1 MRSYNKT
8 LYFSIGILIVYTV
21 LFVTFIFYSIS
32 NFAFSDFYKRLELR
46 RKLAAERLLNT
57 DHSGDQQHLQT
68 EYIENLFNQKE
79 FMAEIDKQGNFRSIV
94 EFPTDLSGQISKNGP
109 SNFKDGKIFY
119 STNIYQKDGRNYLI
133 GVSAE
138 NYFYTHHL
146 AYLRN
151 LLFISLLFACLLIIV
166 ISMIVKRSFL
176 KPIHKI
182 IKEVEIIGSESLYLR
197 LNESKDKSV
206 LNKLAAT
213 FNSMLNRIETSF
225 ETQKN
230 FISNASHELNT
241 PLTSIIVTADLAL
254 SKQRTDEEYR
264 TALTRIMDAAGHLE
278 KKTHAL
284 LLLARTGYEGN
295 KINFKPT
302 RVDQAVMDAE
312 LMVKQINNKFR
323 IKTDFSLLPEDS
335 MRLKVNGVLPLLHL
349 AFSNI
354 ISNACKY
361 SADQTAYI
369 ALGASK
375 DKVVIVIKDNGI
387 GIPEKELKHIYDP
400 YFRASNTLN
409 YSGYGIGLPLA
420 RNIIHMHNGQL
431 RVSSVEG
438 QGTTVTIELPSL
450 FV

>member
-8 LYFSIGILIVYTV
+8 LYLFIGILVVCVV
-21 LFVTFIFYSIS
+21 LFASFIFYSIT
-32 NFAFSDFYKRLELR
+32 NFAFTDFYRRLDLR

-57 DHSGDQQHLQT
+57 EHETDKQALQT
-68 EYIENLFNQKE
+68 EYIEDLLNQKE
-79 FMAEIDKQGNFRSIV
+79 FMAEVDSQGTVRPLMA
-94 EFPTDLSGQISKNGP
+94 FPNVLLPKVSTIGP
-109 SNFKDGKIFY
+109 KNFKDGIIFY
-119 STNIYQKDGRNYLI
+119 STDIYKKDNRTFLV

-151 LLFISLLFACLLIIV
+151 LLFISLLIACLLIIV

-176 KPIHKI
+176 RPIHQI
-182 IKEVEIIGSESLYLR
+182 IEEVENIGSENLHLR
-197 LNESKDKSV
+197 LNESKEKNV

-213 FNSMLNRIETSF
+213 FNRMLTRIETSF

-241 PLTSIIVTADLAL
+241 PLTSIIITADLAL
-254 SKQRTDEEYR
+254 SKQRSDEDYR
-264 TALTRIMDAAGHLE
+264 TALLRIMEAAGHLE

-295 KINFKPT
+295 KLTFKPT
-302 RVDQAVMDAE
+302 RIDQAIMDAE
-312 LMVKQINNKFR
+312 LMVKEINHTFK

-335 MRLKVNGVLPLLHL
+335 MRLKVNGILPLLHL
-349 AFSNI
+349 ALSNI

-361 SADQTAYI
+361 SADQTALI

-375 DKVVIVIKDNGI
+375 NSVVIIVKDNGI
-387 GIPEKELKHIYDP
+387 GIPADELKYVYDP
-400 YFRASNTLN
+400 YYRASNTAN
-409 YSGYGIGLPLA
+409 YSGYGIGLPLT
-420 RNIIHMHNGQL
+420 RNIILMHKGTL
-431 RVSSVEG
+431 KVTSIEG
-438 QGTTVTIELPSL
+438 TGTTVTIELPSL
-450 FV
+450 R

>member
-8 LYFSIGILIVYTV
+8 LYLFISILIVCTV
-21 LFVTFIFYSIS
+21 LFASFIFYSVT
-32 NFAFSDFYKRLELR
+32 NFAFSDFYRRLDLR
-46 RKLAAERLLNT
+46 RKLAAERLLHI
-57 DHSGDQQHLQT
+57 DHQANKQPLET
-68 EYIENLFNQKE
+68 EYVENLLNQKE
-79 FMAEIDKQGNFRSIV
+79 FMGQIDSQGQIV
-94 EFPTDLSGQISKNGP
+94 PIVAFPTDLSAQIPKNGP
-109 SNFKDGKIFY
+109 GNFQDGIIFY
-119 STNIYQKDGRNYLI
+119 STDIYKKGDREYVI

-146 AYLRN
+146 SYLRN
-151 LLFISLLFACLLIIV
+151 LLFICLAIACLLIVV

-176 KPIHKI
+176 RPIHQI
-182 IKEVEIIGSESLYLR
+182 IKEVENIGSQNLYLR
-197 LNESKDKSV
+197 LNESKEKNV

-213 FNSMLNRIETSF
+213 FNQMLTRIETSF

-241 PLTSIIVTADLAL
+241 PLTSIMITADLAL

-264 TALTRIMDAAGHLE
+264 KALVRIMESAGHLE

-295 KINFKPT
+295 KLQFKPV
-302 RVDQAVMDAE
+302 RIDQAIMDAE
-312 LMVKQINNKFR
+312 LMVKEINHKFK
-323 IKTDFSLLPEDS
+323 IKTDFSLLPDDP

-361 SADQTAYI
+361 SADNTALI

-375 DKVVIVIKDNGI
+375 GRVIIVIKDNGI
-387 GIPEKELKHIYDP
+387 GIPAEELQYIYDP
-400 YFRASNTLN
+400 YFRASNTIN
-409 YSGYGIGLPLA
+409 YSGYGIGLPLT
-420 RNIIHMHNGQL
+420 RNIILMHSGL
-431 RVSSVEG
+431 LKVTSTEG
-438 QGTTVTIELPSL
+438 SGTTVTIELPSIC
-450 FV
+450 

>member
-46 RKLAAERLLNT
+46 RKLAAERLLKT

-94 EFPTDLSGQISKNGP
+94 AFPADLSGQISKNGP

-119 STNIYQKDGRNYLI
+119 STNIYQKDGRHYLI

-182 IKEVEIIGSESLYLR
+182 IKEVEIIGSENLYLR

-254 SKQRTDEEYR
+254 SKQRTDDEYR
-264 TALTRIMDAAGHLE
+264 TALSRIMDAAGHLE